1 MKALV
6 ISGGGS
12 KGAFAGGI
20 ADYLIR
26 ELGNE
31 YDLFLGT
38 STGSLLLPL
47 LSVGKVEEI
56 KKVFTT
62 VTQDD
67 IFSSNPFK
75 YYKDKNGGFKTKMN
89 HLNIIKMFLKKRKTL
104 GESENLRSLVRR
116 SFSLVDFAKLNK
128 GNKKVVVTV
137 ANLSRNI
144 IEYKHS
150 NKCHYL
156 DFCDWVW
163 TSSNLVPFMS
173 LFNKNGC
180 DYADGGFGIFI
191 PIRKAIEMGATEIDA
206 IILRTQER
214 SSNIIS
220 SKNVLDLF
228 LNSFSFM
235 INQIAI
241 DNIDIANYA
250 GKNKRVKINYYY
262 IPNELT
268 NNLLIF
274 DPVQMSKWW
283 EEGFRYAASNI
294 PIIHDSRRTFFNIFG

>member
-1 MKALV
+1 MRALV

-26 ELGNE
+26 ELGHE

-47 LSVGKVEEI
+47 LSVGKVDEI

-75 YYKDKNGGFKTKMN
+75 LHKDKNGTIKTGINHMN
-89 HLNIIKMFLKKRKTL
+89 IVKMFIKNKKTL
-104 GESENLRSLVRR
+104 GESENLRKLVRR
-116 SFSLVDFAKLNK
+116 SFTLSDFTELN
-128 GNKKVVVTV
+128 NSPKKVVVTV
-137 ANLSRNI
+137 SNLSRNY

-150 NKCHYL
+150 DKCHYL

-163 TSSNLVPFMS
+163 ASSNLVPFMS
-173 LFNKNGC
+173 LMNKDGC
-180 DYADGGFGIFI
+180 NYADGGFGIFI
-191 PIRKAIEMGATEIDA
+191 PIKKAIEMGATEIDA
-206 IILRTQER
+206 IVLRTQER
-214 SSNIIS
+214 SAKIIS
-220 SKNVLDLF
+220 TNNVLELF

-235 INQIAI
+235 INQIAV
-241 DNIDIANYA
+241 DNIDIANCA
-250 GKNKRVKINYYY
+250 VKDNRIKINYYY
-262 IPNELT
+262 IPNEIT

-274 DPVQMSKWW
+274 DPDQMSQWW
-283 EEGFRYAASNI
+283 KDGFEYAALDN
-294 PIIHDSRRTFFNIFG
+294 PIILDSRRKLFSIFG

>member
-31 YDLFLGT
+31 YDLYLGT

-56 KKVFTT
+56 KKIFTT

-75 YYKDKNGGFKTKMN
+75 YYKDKNGDFKTKMN

-104 GESENLRSLVRR
+104 GESENLRRLVKR

-128 GNKKVVVTV
+128 SEKKVVVTV

-150 NKCHYL
+150 DKCHYL

-163 TSSNLVPFMS
+163 TSSNLIPFMS

-206 IILRTQER
+206 IVLRTQER

-250 GKNKRVKINYYY
+250 GKNNRVKINYYY

-274 DPVQMSKWW
+274 DPAQMSKWW
-283 EEGFRYAASNI
+283 DEGFNYGATNI
-294 PIIHDSRRTFFNIFG
+294 PIVHDSRRNFFNIFG

>member
-1 MKALV
+1 MRALV

-26 ELGNE
+26 ELGHE

-75 YYKDKNGGFKTKMN
+75 YYKGKNGEFKTGIN
-89 HLNIIKMFLKKRKTL
+89 HLNIMKMFMKNKKTL
-104 GESENLRSLVRR
+104 GESEHLRQLVRR
-116 SFSLVDFAKLNK
+116 SFTLADFAELNSS
-128 GNKKVVVTV
+128 NKKVVVTV
-137 ANLSRNI
+137 ANLSHNF

-150 NKCHYL
+150 DKCHYL
-156 DFCDWVW
+156 EFCDWVW
-163 TSSNLVPFMS
+163 ASSNLVPFMS

-191 PIRKAIEMGATEIDA
+191 PIRKAIELGALEIDA
-206 IILRTQER
+206 IVLRTQKR
-214 SSNIIS
+214 SSKIIT
-220 SKNVLDLF
+220 SKNVLDIF

-250 GKNKRVKINYYY
+250 GKDNKVKINYYY

-283 EEGFRYAASNI
+283 EDGFEYASTND
-294 PIIHDSRRTFFNIFG
+294 PVIHDSRKKFFNLFG